1 MVPDQIVDHV
11 VTLIGLSK
19 IFFCVIDHA
28 IGADRFHKIDI
39 ARAANSGDLSA
50 ERLRDL
56 DGESADAARRAVDQN
71 FLSAL
76 NVSLVAKTLQC
87 GEAGDRN
94 RARLFECDVV
104 WFHHGRPIRFH
115 ADVIRY
121 RPVLRAKNFVAWLE
135 VCDILSNC
143 LDHTGEIGSEAG
155 IFWLAHAAD
164 WAYQP
169 SASDHVAIDWSN

>member
-1 MVPDQIVDHV
+1 MVADQIIDHV
-11 VTLIGLSK
+11 VTLISLSK
-19 IFFCVIDHA
+19 IFFCVIDNA
-28 IGADRFHKIDI
+28 ISADRFHKIDI
-39 ARAANSGDLSA
+39 ARAADSSHVCA

-56 DGESADAARRAVDQN
+56 DGESANAARRAVDQN
-71 FLSAL
+71 FLSGL

-135 VCDILSNC
+135 VCDIFSNC
-143 LDHTGEIGSEAG
+143 LDDTGEIGSKAG
-155 IFWLAHAAD
+155 IFWFAQPAH
-164 WAYQP
+164 WTYQP
-169 SASDHVAIDWSN
+169 TPSDHVAIDRID